1 MQPASANWFS
11 PATGGDRGDEVGGLA
26 GEALAHRRAVRHA
39 GEEDALRIDRGPRR
53 DVGEQCT
60 DVADVV
66 DAGGA
71 RGAADADVAVA
82 PAAGVPGANAV
93 RIDERA
99 ADRIGAV
106 RKDDRHPGCVG
117 DAVQAFGAREVAI
130 EARELAHALLVAAA
144 AMQRDDHRDR
154 LAADVR
160 RRQHEV
166 VARSGQ
172 PATANVASAAP
183 LASAPVGT
191 SAARADRYRRR
202 RTLSLP
208 ARPRTRA
215 RRGSVWSWPAP
226 GRRDEDKVRTAC
238 EAAPWREVKI
248 RVGRQPRVGTLCTER
263 P

>member
-1 MQPASANWFS
+1 VQPASANWFS

-166 VARSGQ
+166 VVAIG
-172 PATANVASAAP
+172 PAGDSERR
-183 LASAPVGT
+183 VGG
-191 SAARADRYRRR
+191 AARERTGGARRR
-202 RTLSLP
+202 RGRIATAAAAP
-208 ARPRTRA
+208 CRCQRGRA
-215 RRGSVWSWPAP
+215 RE
-226 GRRDEDKVRTAC
+226 RDEDPSGHGPLPVVVTKTRYARH
-238 EAAPWREVKI
+238 AKPHRGAR
-248 RVGRQPRVGTLCTER
+248 
-263 P
+263 